1 MPSALLPTIKLVS
14 AKQVPV
20 FRLGKQVDSNGIEK
34 VWSPAELDEA
44 IAAYNEVAAKADH
57 EAPVL
62 HGHRGKH
69 AFGWIEKAYR
79 VGETVFCDLKNVV
92 ESFAQNVNS
101 KLHPKRS
108 ISFYPPNH
116 PNNPTPGR
124 LNINHLAYLPAEGE
138 VNPAVKGLPDH
149 AFSDAELDACIEYE
163 FADYNFGAWIGG
175 NPLEA
180 VANLFQSLRDRTIEE
195 DDLETADK
203 LFPVMAIDAIKTAAN
218 QQWATVDQV
227 LNMMQTLQMQVDR
240 LIFQSSEPKA
250 EYAEMNLKQMAKDK
264 GVTAVKGISPVDLPK
279 ILAGD
284 LEPDDEQMS
293 ALASAMGIG
302 KDALKKMMTGGKT
315 KATDMSEQQTEQ
327 VSQADF
333 AELTT
338 TVQTLQAELAA
349 TRTQATATAEENRLL
364 KAEREN
370 DRIASFVEKLVGDRK
385 LRSTEKD
392 AVIQELKWLPNDNPV
407 EFSEGGATVSKTP
420 RQAKMDRLAAS
431 AELYSVRN
439 MPTGPEF
446 DPTQFSEQ
454 QKAYGLDIDYDT
466 ESIKQDRLI
475 RAKQAEMVKQ
485 TGRPVEYAEAM
496 GVLVST
502 GVLIS

>member
-20 FRLGKQVDSNGIEK
+20 FRLGKQTDSNGIEK

-175 NPLEA
+175 SPLEA
-180 VANLFQSLRDRTIEE
+180 VANLFQSLRDRTIED

-203 LFPVMAIDAIKTAAN
+203 LFPVMAIDAIKASAN
-218 QQWATVDQV
+218 QQWASVDMV
-227 LNMMQTLQMQVDR
+227 LNVVRPLQDQIDR
-240 LIFQSSEPKA
+240 LTYPEPKP
-250 EYAEMNLKQMAKDK
+250 EYAEMNLKAMAKDK

-293 ALASAMGIG
+293 AIASAMGIG

-333 AELTT
+333 AELTN

-349 TRTQATATAEENRLL
+349 TRNQATATAEENRVL

-370 DRIASFVEKLVGDRK
+370 DRIASFVEKLVSDRK

-454 QKAYGLDIDYDT
+454 QQAYGLDVDVDVA
-466 ESIKQDRLI
+466 SIKQDRLI

-485 TGRPVEYAEAM
+485 TGAIVSYAEAANA
-496 GVLVST
+496 LVQT
-502 GVLIS
+502 GVLSL

>member
-20 FRLGKQVDSNGIEK
+20 FRLGKQTDSNGIEK

-163 FADYNFGAWIGG
+163 FSDYNFGAWIGG
-175 NPLEA
+175 SPLEA
-180 VANLFQSLRDRTIEE
+180 VANLFQSLRDRTIEN

-203 LFPVMAIDAIKTAAN
+203 LFPVMAIDAIKASAN
-218 QQWATVDQV
+218 QQWASVDQV
-227 LNMMQTLQMQVDR
+227 LNMMQSLQAQIDR
-240 LIFQSSEPKA
+240 LTYPEPKP
-250 EYAEMNLKQMAKDK
+250 EYAEMNLKAMAKEK
-264 GVTAVKGISPVDLPK
+264 NVTAVKGISPVDLPK

-315 KATDMSEQQTEQ
+315 KATDMSEQQQTDQ
-327 VSQADF
+327 VSQTEF
-333 AELTT
+333 AELTN

-349 TRTQATATAEENRLL
+349 TRNQATATAEENRLL
-364 KAEREN
+364 KAERE
-370 DRIASFVEKLVGDRK
+370 RSQVESFCEKLVSDRK
-385 LRSTEKD
+385 LLPKD
-392 AVIQELKWLPNDNPV
+392 KPSKVALLLALPVDTKV
-407 EFSEGGATVSKTP
+407 EFAEGVSKSP
-420 RQAKMDRLAAS
+420 RQALMDDMAGGQ
-431 AELYSVRN
+431 ELWSN
-439 MPTGPEF
+439 KQMPTGPEF

-454 QKAYGLDIDYDT
+454 QQTYGLDVDVDVD
-466 ESIKQDRLI
+466 SIKQDRLI

-485 TGRPVEYAEAM
+485 TGRQVDYAEAM
-496 GVLVST
+496 NALVST
-502 GVLIS
+502 GVLSI